1 MSPRED
7 RPLNE
12 QTRTSST
19 PVQTW
24 NEPLSPVP
32 VSEPLVQAQ
41 PVAPARPAAP
51 TPPPMS
57 GATSAGLTATSAE
70 IAAADLAPEQK
81 ARIEQLLAEI
91 DLGDSNSVVL
101 FGARAQGE
109 LTNISEQ
116 MLEGVRN
123 KDAGPAGDALSRML
137 LTLKGFDTDD
147 LKDAKKPGWLSRLFG
162 ATEPI
167 HKFVQK
173 YQEVRGQIE
182 TIGDNLNKHK
192 NTLMVDVEKLDRL
205 YDATLS
211 YFHQLALYIAA
222 GEELLRKLDHEQ
234 IPVLAS
240 AAERSGDVLAA
251 QRLRDLRSARDDLER
266 RVHDLKLTRQVTM
279 QALPSIRLVQE
290 NDKGLINKITSTL
303 ANTIPLWKT
312 QLAQAITI
320 YRSSQAAKTLKEA
333 TDLTN
338 QLLEANAKNLKDANA
353 MVREQIERGVFDISV
368 VEKANRALI
377 DTIQDSLRIAD
388 EGKIKRADAEK
399 RLIACETE
407 LKQVLRAASMARGAG
422 SPARPGAGA

>member
-1 MSPRED
+1 MPRPE
-7 RPLNE
+7 PPA
-12 QTRTSST
+12 
-19 PVQTW
+19 PVQ
-24 NEPLSPVP
+24 
-32 VSEPLVQAQ
+32 
-41 PVAPARPAAP
+41 PA
-51 TPPPMS
+51 
-57 GATSAGLTATSAE
+57 GAVSAGLTATGAE
-70 IAAADLAPEQK
+70 IAAAELAPEQK

-182 TIGDNLNKHK
+182 TIGDSLNRHK
-192 NTLMVDVEKLDRL
+192 SLLMVDVEKLDRL
-205 YDATLS
+205 YEATLS
-211 YFHQLALYIAA
+211 YFHQLALYIGA
-222 GEELLRKLDHEQ
+222 GEELLRKLDQEQ
-234 IPVLAS
+234 IPALAK
-240 AAERSGDVLAA
+240 AAETTGDVLSA

-320 YRSSQAAKTLKEA
+320 YRSSQAAKTLKDA

-353 MVREQIERGVFDISV
+353 MVREQIERGVFDIAV

-399 RLIACETE
+399 RLVACEAE
-407 LKQVLRAASMARGAG
+407 LKQVLRAASVARGSG
-422 SPARPGAGA
+422 SPLRSGAGG

>member
-1 MSPRED
+1 M
-7 RPLNE
+7 NE
-12 QTRTSST
+12 PSRTSPPPMATWSDEPA
-19 PVQTW
+19 PVAVRPT
-24 NEPLSPVP
+24 VA
-32 VSEPLVQAQ
+32 EPLVPQPAPVRETPPVAQ
-41 PVAPARPAAP
+41 PQ
-51 TPPPMS
+51 
-57 GATSAGLTATSAE
+57 ATSPGLTATSAE
-70 IAAADLAPEQK
+70 IEAATAMAPEQRAK
-81 ARIEQLLAEI
+81 IEQLLAEI

-137 LTLKGFDTDD
+137 LTLKGFDTSD
-147 LKDAKKPGWLSRLFG
+147 LKDVKKPGWLKRMLG
-162 ATEPI
+162 ATEPV

-182 TIGDNLNKHK
+182 TIGDSLNKHK

-211 YFHQLALYIAA
+211 YFHQLALYISA
-222 GEELLRKLDHEQ
+222 GEEMLRKIDVEQ
-234 IPVLAS
+234 IPALTR
-240 AAERSGDVLAA
+240 AAEQSGDVLAA
-251 QRLRDLRSARDDLER
+251 QQLRDLRSARDDLER

-290 NDKGLINKITSTL
+290 NDKGLITKITSTL

-377 DTIQDSLRIAD
+377 ETIQDSLRIAD

-399 RLIACETE
+399 RLIACENE
-407 LKQVLRAASMARGAG
+407 LKQVLRAASAARTTG
-422 SPARPGAGA
+422 SPGQPAWRS

>member
-1 MSPRED
+1 M
-7 RPLNE
+7 NE
-12 QTRTSST
+12 QTRTSS
-19 PVQTW
+19 PSLQPW
-24 NEPLSPVP
+24 N
-32 VSEPLVQAQ
+32 Q
-41 PVAPARPAAP
+41 PAAP
-51 TPPPMS
+51 TPAREAQPVDAKPQPLEAVPQPIGAAPPPVRQTAS
-57 GATSAGLTATSAE
+57 TSAGLTATSAE
-70 IAAADLAPEQK
+70 IAQSSELAPEQL
-81 ARIEQLLAEI
+81 AEVEQLLAEI

-137 LTLKGFDTDD
+137 LTLKGFDTGD
-147 LKDAKKPGWLSRLFG
+147 LKEGRKPSWLSRLFG

-182 TIGDNLNKHK
+182 TIGDSLNKHK
-192 NTLMVDVEKLDRL
+192 NTLMIDVEKLDRL
-205 YDATLS
+205 YEATLS

-222 GEELLRKLDHEQ
+222 GEEMLRKLDHEQ
-234 IPVLAS
+234 IPALAR
-240 AAERSGDVLAA
+240 AAEETGEVLTA
-251 QRLRDLRSARDDLER
+251 QRLRDLRAARDDLER

-320 YRSSQAAKTLKEA
+320 YRSSEAAKTLKEA

-368 VEKANRALI
+368 VERANRALI

-388 EGKIKRADAEK
+388 EGKVKRADAEK
-399 RLIACETE
+399 RLVTCETE
-407 LKQVLRAASMARGAG
+407 LKQVLRAASAARGA
-422 SPARPGAGA
+422 PAPGRPGGRV

>member
-1 MSPRED
+1 MTDQYGSLPTQGTATVSP
-7 RPLNE
+7 
-12 QTRTSST
+12 S
-19 PVQTW
+19 
-24 NEPLSPVP
+24 
-32 VSEPLVQAQ
+32 AG
-41 PVAPARPAAP
+41 APALNPQQNLGAMPPAG
-51 TPPPMS
+51 S
-57 GATSAGLTATSAE
+57 TSAGLTATSAE
-70 IAAADLAPEQK
+70 IAAFSQVAPEQK
-81 ARIEQLLAEI
+81 ERIEQLLQEI
-91 DLGDSNSVVL
+91 DLADSNSIVL

-123 KDAGPAGDALSRML
+123 KDTGPAGDALSRML
-137 LTLKGFDTDD
+137 LTLKGFDTED
-147 LKDAKKPGWLSRLFG
+147 LKEGAKRGWMAKLFG

-182 TIGDNLNKHK
+182 TIGDSLNKHK
-192 NTLMVDVEKLDRL
+192 NLLMIDVEKLDRL

-211 YFHQLALYIAA
+211 YFHQLGLYITA
-222 GEELLRKLDHEQ
+222 GDELLRKLDEQ
-234 IPVLAS
+234 EIPSLAR
-240 AAERSGDVLAA
+240 AAETAADVLAA

-320 YRSSQAAKTLKEA
+320 YRSSEAAKTLKEA

-353 MVREQIERGVFDISV
+353 MVRQQIERGVFDIAV
-368 VEKANRALI
+368 VERANRALI

-399 RLIACETE
+399 RLYACEEE
-407 LKQVLRAASMARGAG
+407 LKQVLRAASAVRTTG
-422 SPARPGAGA
+422 SPPRPGMGRG

>member
-1 MSPRED
+1 MTDQYGSLP
-7 RPLNE
+7 
-12 QTRTSST
+12 
-19 PVQTW
+19 
-24 NEPLSPVP
+24 
-32 VSEPLVQAQ
+32 AQ
-41 PVAPARPAAP
+41 GTATATP
-51 TPPPMS
+51 TPLGSPGLAPETS
-57 GATSAGLTATSAE
+57 IGAVQPAGSVSAGLTATSAE
-70 IAAADLAPEQK
+70 ISAFSQISPDQK
-81 ARIEQLLAEI
+81 AHIEQLLQEI
-91 DLGDSNSVVL
+91 DLADSNSIVL

-116 MLEGVRN
+116 MLEGVKN

-137 LTLKGFDTDD
+137 LTLKGFDTED
-147 LKDAKKPGWLSRLFG
+147 LKDGAKRSWIGKLFG

-182 TIGDNLNKHK
+182 TIGDSLNKHK
-192 NTLMVDVEKLDRL
+192 NLLMIDVEKLDRL

-211 YFHQLALYIAA
+211 YFHQLALYITA
-222 GEELLRKLDHEQ
+222 GDELLRKLDEQ
-234 IPVLAS
+234 EIPVAS
-240 AAERSGDVLAA
+240 RAAEASGDVLAA
-251 QRLRDLRSARDDLER
+251 QRLRDLRAARDDLER

-320 YRSSQAAKTLKEA
+320 YRSSEAAKTLKEA

-353 MVREQIERGVFDISV
+353 MVRTQIERGVFDIAV
-368 VEKANRALI
+368 VERANRALI

-388 EGKIKRADAEK
+388 EGKVKRADAEK
-399 RLIACETE
+399 RLIACEDE
-407 LKQVLRAASMARGAG
+407 LKQVLRAASAARTTG
-422 SPARPGAGA
+422 SPTGQPASRFGRS

>member
-1 MSPRED
+1 MPKK
-7 RPLNE
+7 
-12 QTRTSST
+12 TR
-19 PVQTW
+19 
-24 NEPLSPVP
+24 
-32 VSEPLVQAQ
+32 AQ
-41 PVAPARPAAP
+41 PAAGPVEAPMVQPMPRPSAAP
-51 TPPPMS
+51 MS
-57 GATSAGLTATSAE
+57 VGDGASPSLSATDAE
-70 IAAADLAPEQK
+70 IGAASDLGPDQM
-81 ARIEQLLAEI
+81 ARIEQLLSEI
-91 DLGDSNSVVL
+91 DLGDSNSIVL

-137 LTLKGFDTDD
+137 LTLKGFDTDE
-147 LKDAKKPGWLSRLFG
+147 LKDGKKPGWLGRLFG
-162 ATEPI
+162 ATSPI
-167 HKFVQK
+167 HKFVQE

-182 TIGDNLNKHK
+182 TIGDSLNKHK
-192 NTLMVDVEKLDRL
+192 NGLMIDVEKLDRL
-205 YDATLS
+205 YEATLA

-222 GEELLRKLDHEQ
+222 GEEMLGKLDQQQ
-234 IPVLAS
+234 IPVLAK
-240 AAERSGDVLAA
+240 AAEQSQDVLTA
-251 QRLRDLRSARDDLER
+251 QRLRDLRAARDDLER

-312 QLAQAITI
+312 QLAQAVTI
-320 YRSSQAAKTLKEA
+320 YRSSEAAKTLKDA

-338 QLLEANAKNLKDANA
+338 QLLEANSKNLKDANA
-353 MVREQIERGVFDISV
+353 MVRQQIERGVFDIAV

-399 RLIACETE
+399 RLATCETE
-407 LKQVLRAASMARGAG
+407 LKQVLRAAAAPR
-422 SPARPGAGA
+422 PASGPVRTGYRS

>member
-1 MSPRED
+1 MTDQYGSLP
-7 RPLNE
+7 
-12 QTRTSST
+12 
-19 PVQTW
+19 
-24 NEPLSPVP
+24 
-32 VSEPLVQAQ
+32 AQ
-41 PVAPARPAAP
+41 GTATATP
-51 TPPPMS
+51 TPLGNPGLAPEQS
-57 GATSAGLTATSAE
+57 SIGAVQPAGSVSAGLTATSAE
-70 IAAADLAPEQK
+70 ISAFSQISPDQK
-81 ARIEQLLAEI
+81 AHIEQLLQEI
-91 DLGDSNSVVL
+91 DLADSNSIVL

-116 MLEGVRN
+116 MLEGVKN

-137 LTLKGFDTDD
+137 LTLKGFDTED
-147 LKDAKKPGWLSRLFG
+147 LKDGAKRSWIGKLFG

-182 TIGDNLNKHK
+182 TIGDSLNKHK
-192 NTLMVDVEKLDRL
+192 NLLMIDVEKLDRL

-222 GEELLRKLDHEQ
+222 GDELLRKLDEQ
-234 IPVLAS
+234 EIPAAS
-240 AAERSGDVLAA
+240 RAAEASGDVLAA
-251 QRLRDLRSARDDLER
+251 QRLRDLRAARDDLER

-320 YRSSQAAKTLKEA
+320 YRSSEAAKTLKEA

-353 MVREQIERGVFDISV
+353 MVRTQIERGVFDIAV
-368 VEKANRALI
+368 VERANRALI

-399 RLIACETE
+399 RLIACEDE
-407 LKQVLRAASMARGAG
+407 LKQVLRAASAARTTG
-422 SPARPGAGA
+422 SPASQPASRFGRS

>member
-1 MSPRED
+1 MTD
-7 RPLNE
+7 
-12 QTRTSST
+12 QFRTPSN
-19 PVQTW
+19 PVQTADTMS
-24 NEPLSPVP
+24 PLHM
-32 VSEPLVQAQ
+32 Q
-41 PVAPARPAAP
+41 PAAP
-51 TPPPMS
+51 AYQP
-57 GATSAGLTATSAE
+57 TSPSPGLTATGAE
-70 IAAADLAPEQK
+70 IDASPAMAPEQK
-81 ARIEQLLAEI
+81 ARIEQLLKEI
-91 DLGDSNSVVL
+91 DLADSNSIVL

-137 LTLKGFDTDD
+137 LTLKGFDTDE
-147 LKDAKKPGWLSRLFG
+147 LKESGKRSWLSKLFG

-167 HKFVQK
+167 HKFVQQ

-182 TIGDNLNKHK
+182 TIGDSLNKHK
-192 NTLMVDVEKLDRL
+192 NALMIDVEKLDRL

-211 YFHQLALYIAA
+211 YFHQLALYISA
-222 GEELLRKLDHEQ
+222 GDELLRKLDQEE
-234 IPVLAS
+234 IPKLER
-240 AAERSGDVLAA
+240 AAEASGDVLTA

-266 RVHDLKLTRQVTM
+266 RIHDLKLTRQVTM

-320 YRSSQAAKTLKEA
+320 YRSSQAAKTLKDA

-353 MVREQIERGVFDISV
+353 MVREQIERGVFDIAV

-399 RLIACETE
+399 RLIACEDE
-407 LKQVLRAASMARGAG
+407 LKQVLRAASAARTTGT
-422 SPARPGAGA
+422 PYRPGMRS

>member
-1 MSPRED
+1 M
-7 RPLNE
+7 NE
-12 QTRTSST
+12 PTRTPSP
-19 PVQTW
+19 PVPTW
-24 NEPLSPVP
+24 DEPLT
-32 VSEPLVQAQ
+32 
-41 PVAPARPAAP
+41 ARPARDAAP
-51 TPPPMS
+51 VPTS
-57 GATSAGLTATSAE
+57 GATSAGLTSTRAE
-70 IAAADLAPEQK
+70 IDAASELAPEQM
-81 ARIEQLLAEI
+81 AQVEQLLAEI
-91 DLGDSNSVVL
+91 DLSDSNSIVL

-137 LTLKGFDTDD
+137 LTLKGFDTDE
-147 LKDAKKPGWLSRLFG
+147 LKDGKKPGWLRRLFG

-167 HKFVQK
+167 HKFVQQ

-182 TIGDNLNKHK
+182 TIGDSLNRHK

-205 YDATLS
+205 YEATLS
-211 YFHQLALYIAA
+211 YFHQLALYISA
-222 GEELLRKLDHEQ
+222 GEELLRKLDQEQ
-234 IPVLAS
+234 IPAVAQ
-240 AAERSGDVLAA
+240 AAERSGDVLTA

-290 NDKGLINKITSTL
+290 NDKGLITKITSTL

-320 YRSSQAAKTLKEA
+320 YRSSEAAKTLKDA

-399 RLIACETE
+399 RLATCEVE
-407 LKQVLRAASMARGAG
+407 LKQVLRAASVSRTSG
-422 SPARPGAGA
+422 SPVRAGRGG

>member
-1 MSPRED
+1 MTEPAKPTSVLDHASVQGTPALSTGEG
-7 RPLNE
+7 RP
-12 QTRTSST
+12 
-19 PVQTW
+19 
-24 NEPLSPVP
+24 
-32 VSEPLVQAQ
+32 
-41 PVAPARPAAP
+41 APAVGAA
-51 TPPPMS
+51 
-57 GATSAGLTATSAE
+57 SAGLTATDAE
-70 IAAADLAPEQK
+70 IGAASDLGPDQLAQV
-81 ARIEQLLAEI
+81 EQLLSEI
-91 DLGDSNSVVL
+91 DLGDSNSIVL

-137 LTLKGFDTDD
+137 LTLKGFDTDE
-147 LKDAKKPGWLSRLFG
+147 LKDGKKPGWFGRLLG
-162 ATEPI
+162 VTSPI
-167 HKFVQK
+167 HKFVQE
-173 YQEVRGQIE
+173 YQQVRGQIE
-182 TIGDNLNKHK
+182 TIGDSLNKHK
-192 NTLMVDVEKLDRL
+192 NGLMIDVEKLDRL
-205 YDATLS
+205 YEATLS

-222 GEELLRKLDHEQ
+222 GEEMLVKLDKEQ
-234 IPVLAS
+234 VPALA
-240 AAERSGDVLAA
+240 ATAERTGDVLAA

-320 YRSSQAAKTLKEA
+320 YRSSEAAKTLKDA

-353 MVREQIERGVFDISV
+353 MVREQIERGVFDIAV
-368 VEKANRALI
+368 VEKANRSLI

-399 RLIACETE
+399 RLAACETE
-407 LKQVLRAASMARGAG
+407 LKQVLRAASAPRQSSAPSYAG
-422 SPARPGAGA
+422 VRR

>member
-1 MSPRED
+1 M
-7 RPLNE
+7 NE
-12 QTRTSST
+12 PSRTSPPPMATWSDEPA
-19 PVQTW
+19 PVAVR
-24 NEPLSPVP
+24 PAVA
-32 VSEPLVQAQ
+32 EPLVPQPAPVRETPPAAQ
-41 PVAPARPAAP
+41 PQ
-51 TPPPMS
+51 
-57 GATSAGLTATSAE
+57 ATSPGLTATSAE
-70 IAAADLAPEQK
+70 IEAATAMAPEQR

-137 LTLKGFDTDD
+137 LTLKGFDTSD
-147 LKDAKKPGWLSRLFG
+147 LKDVKKQGWLRRLFG

-182 TIGDNLNKHK
+182 TIGDSLNKHK

-211 YFHQLALYIAA
+211 YFHQLALYISA
-222 GEELLRKLDHEQ
+222 GEEMLRKIDQEQ
-234 IPVLAS
+234 IPVLTR
-240 AAERSGDVLAA
+240 AAEQSGDVLAA
-251 QRLRDLRSARDDLER
+251 QQLRDLRSARDDLER

-290 NDKGLINKITSTL
+290 NDKGLITKITSTL

-377 DTIQDSLRIAD
+377 ETIQDSLRIAD

-399 RLIACETE
+399 RLIACENE
-407 LKQVLRAASMARGAG
+407 LKQVLRAASAARTTGG
-422 SPARPGAGA
+422 PAQPAWRS